1 MTQPVSLRELPSTI
15 VDLLGFELDDHAID
29 PAETRNL
36 AMSSEAAQ
44 LLGLFR
50 AKMKEIDEAAV
61 VAEERR
67 RNKPKFGTSGRAAQ
81 QLRAFPL
88 MHSWRRPC
96 GVEWHFLHTSSC
108 VSSCL
113 STSMIPLPRSRG
125 TPSSNTRFLRV
136 LRRKA
141 TSLLPLTISFHHS
154 SGCCLPASFLAG
166 SS

>member
-67 RNKPKFGTSGRAAQ
+67 HNKPKFGTSGGAA
-81 QLRAFPL
+81 LATASSVPVDAL
-88 MHSWRRPC
+88 METTVRR
-96 GVEWHFLHTSSC
+96 
-108 VSSCL
+108 
-113 STSMIPLPRSRG
+113 
-125 TPSSNTRFLRV
+125 
-136 LRRKA
+136 
-141 TSLLPLTISFHHS
+141 
-154 SGCCLPASFLAG
+154 
-166 SS
+166 